1 MSHALDSAR
10 QKAEP
15 FSTAD
20 PLDDATLMDDSPQA
34 PFEARPRPGRGMT
47 DSSAAVAR
55 PLDELPDGTVKIPL
69 GLPHGA
75 VWPVVAQVAALSQ
88 RRAGCTASIGF
99 LADRLGMH
107 PSTIYNALHAAGAW
121 IITDTSTRTT
131 RRYLAL
137 FPEDAAWARISYRA
151 AAGVGCR
158 SIQGV
163 WTPRR
168 NRSAMLELYCRLRR
182 DEAVGAVRSQS
193 ELAEDLD
200 VTDRTLRSMLSA
212 LEEDGWIS
220 HHRTGRMIAY
230 RTHDAPLHVVD
241 AAAVLDGEPS
251 AEPGNGP
258 AQEPTAE
265 RSRNLSRNDLG
276 SLAEMIS
283 DAEAIQKP
291 DLERGFEKRDC
302 SPLAVGDVQVRSD
315 DAEDALPRERN
326 IHEDRG
332 GTSGRLRP
340 RGALSVMAAIPLT
353 WQLRMSERDRERV
366 LAAVE
371 REMSCGR
378 TVKQMTARVRRRLT
392 VWYGIEPRRP
402 VAVALTIIDRG
413 YFCPHPEC
421 EDHLLPS
428 GHWCLACEKIGAQVR
443 QQRHQ
448 GHASGETTDTNTPVQ
463 TSPDQRMSPPAKQL
477 QKRQEHPQ
485 QKVAHVPAGGPDGP
499 AERARALLL
508 ATCPRTA
515 ATMRAAAARKGQKL
529 PEPAPIAG

>member
-1 MSHALDSAR
+1 MSHALSSAR
-10 QKAEP
+10 PNTEP

-20 PLDDATLMDDSPQA
+20 PLDDTTLIDDSSQA
-34 PFEARPRPGRGMT
+34 PFEAGPRLGRGMT
-47 DSSAAVAR
+47 ASSAAVAR

-88 RRAGCTASIGF
+88 RRAGCTASIKF
-99 LADRLGMH
+99 LADRLGIH
-107 PSTIYNALHAAGAW
+107 PSTIYNALNAAGAW

-131 RRYLAL
+131 RRYLAP
-137 FPEDAAWARISYRA
+137 FPEDGAWARISYRA

-168 NRSAMLELYCRLRR
+168 NRSALLELYCRLRR
-182 DEAVGAVRSQS
+182 DEAVGAVRSQP

-220 HHRTGRMIAY
+220 RHRTGRMIAY
-230 RTHDAPLHVVD
+230 RTHDAPFHAVD
-241 AAAVLDGEPS
+241 TAAVPDEEPPAEPS
-251 AEPGNGP
+251 NEP
-258 AQEPTAE
+258 AQEPTTE
-265 RSRNLSRNDLG
+265 RSRNLSRNDQG
-276 SLAEMIS
+276 SSAETIS
-283 DAEAIQKP
+283 DAEARQKR
-291 DLERGFEKRDC
+291 DIEAGFEKRDC

-315 DAEDALPRERN
+315 DAEDALARERQ
-326 IHEDRG
+326 IHEDRR
-332 GTSGRLRP
+332 GTPGLPRP

-353 WQLRMSERDRERV
+353 WQLRMSEHDRERV

-371 REMSCGR
+371 KEMSCGR

-392 VWYGIEPRRP
+392 VWHGIEPRRP
-402 VAVALTIIDRG
+402 VAVALTVIDRG

-421 EDHLLPS
+421 EDHLLPW
-428 GHWCLACEKIGAQVR
+428 GPCLACEEIGAQVR
-443 QQRHQ
+443 QQQRQ
-448 GHASGETTDTNTPVQ
+448 DRGSGESTSTSAPVQ
-463 TSPDQRMSPPAKQL
+463 TPPDQYMSPPAKQP

-485 QKVAHVPAGGPDGP
+485 QKVARVPADGPDGP
-499 AERARALLL
+499 AEQARALLL

-529 PEPAPIAG
+529 PEPARIAG